1 MKSWSVG
8 DQIMDIKGVFFL
20 IDSSRLNI
28 SAEGGKWKSVGFSRQ
43 LYLLWFS
50 HVPLYWCRF
59 K

>member
-1 MKSWSVG
+1 MN
-8 DQIMDIKGVFFL
+8 IKGVFFL
-20 IDSSRLNI
+20 IDSYRLNI